1 MRAHF
6 RQEGNSVIISY
17 DTFTFGGYDRQRVTR
32 EFMIPTGSR
41 YVMEWRDGQYKQV
54 CDRLGVSGSTL
65 TASRETLIDVIRR
78 EYNAMRRAQR
88 KSEF

>member
-6 RQEGNSVIISY
+6 RQVGNSVILSY
-17 DTFTFGGYDRQRVTR
+17 DTFGGYDRQRVTR

-54 CDRLGVSGSTL
+54 CARLGVSGSTL
-65 TASRETLIDVIRR
+65 TASRETLIDVIRC
-78 EYNAMRRAQR
+78 EYNAMRRDQR
-88 KSEF
+88 KYEI